1 MKNIKVIRDIAQPM
15 AVLLFAMLVTDGRPS
30 KFGIYITLLV
40 VFTLLVRKYSHQYKQ
55 KELVYKFRSLGS
67 GNSSQRTIYKSLQNL
82 SNTLNEGDLAWLSKV
97 GEKRQLKS
105 GEILIDEQKHLSH
118 LFIVISGNFR
128 VYSKYLEA
136 SEVANIE
143 VRSVVGEMSFLTNM
157 VPSAT
162 VEASSESLIL
172 AISRSDIEKRI
183 VQESDFGYRF
193 SKAIASITADRLKNT
208 TIGYWK
214 NTHRPSVSSPYSHDN
229 NLASTQASESESE
242 SFSKDSRPSRSSSA
256 KARNLRPRFIVAAA
270 LSGLVTPKDA

>member
-30 KFGIYITLLV
+30 KLGIYITLLV
-40 VFTLLVRKYSHQYKQ
+40 VFTLLVRKYFHQYKQ

-67 GNSSQRTIYKSLQNL
+67 GNSSQRTIYRSLQNL
-82 SNTLNEGDLAWLSKV
+82 SSTLNEGDLAWLSKV
-97 GEKRQLKS
+97 GEKRYLRS

-157 VPSAT
+157 GPSAT

-183 VQESDFGYRF
+183 AQESDFGYRF

-214 NTHRPSVSSPYSHDN
+214 NTHRSSISSSYSHEN
-229 NLASTQASESESE
+229 TLASTQASESERS
-242 SFSKDSRPSRSSSA
+242 SKDSRPSRSSSA
-256 KARNLRPRFIVAAA
+256 NARNFRPRFIVAAA
-270 LSGLVTPKDA
+270 LSGLVTPKDT